1 MSPYRVAVEDKDG
14 KVKVFASMLSVNK
27 NTGNR
32 EIYIVEKL
40 VASLTD
46 IVELTSNIAYRMT
59 TKNNSQIVDSYI
71 VNRTADLRNYELSR
85 ITGRIGDIFR
95 SRTISEKERTLMSCM
110 IRAMNNFL
118 VEQDLTVIGVY

>member
-1 MSPYRVAVEDKDG
+1 MSPYRVAVEDKDC

-40 VASLTD
+40 VASLTE
-46 IVELTSNIAYRMT
+46 IVEPTSNIADRMT

>member
-46 IVELTSNIAYRMT
+46 IVEPTSNIAYRMT

>member
-46 IVELTSNIAYRMT
+46 IVEPTSNLAYRMT

-110 IRAMNNFL
+110 IKAMNNFL

>member
-1 MSPYRVAVEDKDG
+1 MSPYRVAVEGKDG

-46 IVELTSNIAYRMT
+46 IVEPTSNIAYRMT